1 VTETIAKRGST
12 ASEYVNATCFGAVF
26 TVTLADG
33 EVFSNAACAHAEA
46 GSTSAAS
53 VTMSSARLTVPSG

>member
-33 EVFSNAACAHAEA
+33 AVFRSAACAHAEP
-46 GSTSAAS
+46 GSASAAS
-53 VTMSSARLTVPSG
+53 AARTSARLTAPSG